1 MARRARPTLRCLRED
16 LGQAAPVPCQNSR
29 IGADLVFRVR

>member
-1 MARRARPTLRCLRED
+1 MAGPERPILRCLRED
-16 LGQAAPVPCQNSR
+16 LGQAAPVPFQNSR